1 MSLFKDVINLWK
13 ADDLLSQSWD
23 ESYKMLNLSHEIFQQ
38 ALIYLR
44 NGENIDTLKTLKMRD
59 KEINEFQ
66 RDVRRKVLTHYAV
79 EQDTSNMADGL
90 ILINMVVD
98 IERIGDY
105 CKNILDLAINHD
117 QSIKSS
123 EISEDLAMI
132 EEEVKS
138 RFEKTIQAIQSQDV
152 EIAQSLMEGYKEQM
166 TGKSDEIVNGILKD
180 ELHFGSEARTASIAL
195 YARYLKRIGAHLKN
209 ITTTLVNP
217 FDAIGYKE

>member
-44 NGENIDTLKTLKMRD
+44 NGENIDTLKTLKKRD
-59 KEINEFQ
+59 KEINEYQ

-79 EQDTSNMADGL
+79 NQDTSDIADGL

-132 EEEVKS
+132 EEEAKS
-138 RFEKTIQAIQSQDV
+138 RFEKTIQAIQAQDV

-166 TGKSDEIVNGILKD
+166 TGKADEIVNGILKD

-195 YARYLKRIGAHLKN
+195 YTRYLKRIGAHLKN

>member
-1 MSLFKDVINLWK
+1 MSLFKNVINLWK

-90 ILINMVVD
+90 ILISMVVD

-132 EEEVKS
+132 EEEAKS
-138 RFEKTIQAIQSQDV
+138 RFEKTIQAIQAQDV

-166 TGKSDEIVNGILKD
+166 TGKADEIVNGILKD

-195 YARYLKRIGAHLKN
+195 YTRYLKRIGAHLKN

-217 FDAIGYKE
+217 FDAIG

>member
-1 MSLFKDVINLWK
+1 MSLFKDVIKLWK
-13 ADDLLSQSWD
+13 AEDLLSQAWD
-23 ESYKMLNLSHEIFQQ
+23 DSYEMLELSHEIFQQ
-38 ALIYLR
+38 AITYLR
-44 NGENIDTLKTLKMRD
+44 NGENIETLKQLKKRD

-66 RDVRRKVLTHYAV
+66 RNVRRKVLTHYAV

-117 QSIKSS
+117 ESINST
-123 EISEDLAMI
+123 EISVDMGMI
-132 EEEVKS
+132 EKEVQD
-138 RFEKTIQAIQSQDV
+138 RFEKTLQAIRSQDE
-152 EIAQSLMEGYKEQM
+152 EIAASLMEGYKEQM
-166 TGKSDEIVNGILKD
+166 TGKSDDIVNGILRN
-180 ELHFGSEARTASIAL
+180 ELHYGSETRTAAIAL

>member
-1 MSLFKDVINLWK
+1 MSLFKDVFNLWK

-44 NGENIDTLKTLKMRD
+44 NGENIDTLKTLKKRD

-79 EQDTSNMADGL
+79 EQDTSNMSDGL

-132 EEEVKS
+132 EEEAKS
-138 RFEKTIQAIQSQDV
+138 RFEKTIQAIQAQDV

>member
-44 NGENIDTLKTLKMRD
+44 NGENIDTLKALKKRD
-59 KEINEFQ
+59 KEINEYQ

-79 EQDTSNMADGL
+79 KQDTSDMADGL

-138 RFEKTIQAIQSQDV
+138 RFEKTIQAIQTQDV

-166 TGKSDEIVNGILKD
+166 TGKSDAIVNGILKD
-180 ELHFGSEARTASIAL
+180 KLHFGSEARTASIAL
-195 YARYLKRIGAHLKN
+195 YTRYLKRIGAHLKN

>member
-132 EEEVKS
+132 EEEAKS
-138 RFEKTIQAIQSQDV
+138 RFEKTIQAIQAQDV
-152 EIAQSLMEGYKEQM
+152 EIAKSLMEGYKEQM

>member
-1 MSLFKDVINLWK
+1 MSLFIDVINLWK

-132 EEEVKS
+132 EEEAKS
-138 RFEKTIQAIQSQDV
+138 RFEKTIQAIQAQDV

-166 TGKSDEIVNGILKD
+166 TGKADEIVNGILKD

-195 YARYLKRIGAHLKN
+195 YTRYLKRIGAHLKN

>member
-1 MSLFKDVINLWK
+1 MTLFKDIINLWK
-13 ADDLLSQSWD
+13 AEDLLSQSWD

-38 ALIYLR
+38 ALIYLQK
-44 NGENIDTLKTLKMRD
+44 GENIDTLKALKKRD

-79 EQDTSNMADGL
+79 EQDTSDMADGL

-117 QSIKSS
+117 QSIISS
-123 EISEDLAMI
+123 EISDDLAMI
-132 EEEVKS
+132 EEEVKI
-138 RFEKTIQAIQSQDV
+138 RFEKTIQAIHAHDT

-166 TGKSDEIVNGILKD
+166 TGKSDEIVNNILKD
-180 ELHFGSEARTASIAL
+180 KLHFGGEARTASIAL

-217 FDAIGYKE
+217 FDSIGYKE

>member
-138 RFEKTIQAIQSQDV
+138 RFEKTIQAIQAQDV

-166 TGKSDEIVNGILKD
+166 TGKADEIVNGILKD

-195 YARYLKRIGAHLKN
+195 YTRYLKRIGAHLKN

>member
-44 NGENIDTLKTLKMRD
+44 NGENIDTLKALKKRD
-59 KEINEFQ
+59 KEINEYQ

-79 EQDTSNMADGL
+79 KQDTSDMADGL

-132 EEEVKS
+132 EEEAKS
-138 RFEKTIQAIQSQDV
+138 RFEKTIQAIQAQDV

-166 TGKSDEIVNGILKD
+166 TGKADEIVNGILKD

>member
-132 EEEVKS
+132 EEEAKS
-138 RFEKTIQAIQSQDV
+138 RFEKTIQAIQAQDV

-166 TGKSDEIVNGILKD
+166 TGKADEIVNGIIKD

-195 YARYLKRIGAHLKN
+195 YTRYLKRIGAHLKN

>member
-1 MSLFKDVINLWK
+1 MSLFKNVINLWK

-132 EEEVKS
+132 EEEAKS
-138 RFEKTIQAIQSQDV
+138 RFEKTIQAIQAQDV

-166 TGKSDEIVNGILKD
+166 TGKADEIVNGILKD

-195 YARYLKRIGAHLKN
+195 YTRYLKRIGAHLKN

>member
-23 ESYKMLNLSHEIFQQ
+23 ESYKMLNLSHKIFQQ

-44 NGENIDTLKTLKMRD
+44 NGENIDKLKTLKKRD
-59 KEINEFQ
+59 KEINEYQ

-79 EQDTSNMADGL
+79 NQDTSDMADGL

>member
-23 ESYKMLNLSHEIFQQ
+23 ESYKMLNLSHEFFQQ

-44 NGENIDTLKTLKMRD
+44 NGENIDTLKTLKKRD
-59 KEINEFQ
+59 KEINEYQ

-79 EQDTSNMADGL
+79 NQDTSDMADGL
-90 ILINMVVD
+90 ILINMVID

-138 RFEKTIQAIQSQDV
+138 RFEKTIQAIQAQDV

>member
-44 NGENIDTLKTLKMRD
+44 NGENIDTLKTLKKRD
-59 KEINEFQ
+59 KEINEYQ

-79 EQDTSNMADGL
+79 NQDTSDMADGL

-138 RFEKTIQAIQSQDV
+138 RFEKTIQAIQAQDV

>member
-23 ESYKMLNLSHEIFQQ
+23 ESYKMLNLSHEIFQK

-105 CKNILDLAINHD
+105 CKNILDLA
-117 QSIKSS
+117 
-123 EISEDLAMI
+123 MI
-132 EEEVKS
+132 EEEAKS
-138 RFEKTIQAIQSQDV
+138 RFEKTIQAIQAQDV

-166 TGKSDEIVNGILKD
+166 TGKADEIVNGILKD

-195 YARYLKRIGAHLKN
+195 YTRYLKRIGAHLKN

>member
-166 TGKSDEIVNGILKD
+166 TGKADEIVNGILKD

>member
-44 NGENIDTLKTLKMRD
+44 NGENIDTLKALKKRD
-59 KEINEFQ
+59 KEINEYQ

-132 EEEVKS
+132 EEEAKS
-138 RFEKTIQAIQSQDV
+138 RFEKTIQAIQAQDV

-166 TGKSDEIVNGILKD
+166 TGKADEIVNGILKD

>member
-44 NGENIDTLKTLKMRD
+44 NGENIDTLKALKKRD
-59 KEINEFQ
+59 KEINEYQ

-105 CKNILDLAINHD
+105 CKNILDLA
-117 QSIKSS
+117 
-123 EISEDLAMI
+123 MI
-132 EEEVKS
+132 EEEAKS
-138 RFEKTIQAIQSQDV
+138 RFEKTIQAIQAQDV
-152 EIAQSLMEGYKEQM
+152 EIAKSLMEGYKEQM
-166 TGKSDEIVNGILKD
+166 TGKSDAIVNGILKD

>member
-1 MSLFKDVINLWK
+1 MTLFKDIINLWK
-13 ADDLLSQSWD
+13 AEDLLSQSWD
-23 ESYKMLNLSHEIFQQ
+23 ESYKMLNLSYEIFQQ
-38 ALIYLR
+38 ALVYLQK
-44 NGENIDTLKTLKMRD
+44 GENIDTLKALKKRD

-66 RDVRRKVLTHYAV
+66 REVRRKVLTHYAV
-79 EQDTSNMADGL
+79 EQDTSDMADGL

-105 CKNILDLAINHD
+105 CKNILDLTINHE
-117 QSIKSS
+117 QSIISS

-138 RFEKTIQAIQSQDV
+138 RFEKTIQAIHAQDT
-152 EIAQSLMEGYKEQM
+152 EIAQSLMKGYKEQM
-166 TGKSDEIVNGILKD
+166 TGKSDDIVNGILKN
-180 ELHFGSEARTASIAL
+180 ELHFGGESRTASIAL

-217 FDAIGYKE
+217 FDSIGYKE

>member
-123 EISEDLAMI
+123 EISEDLATI

-138 RFEKTIQAIQSQDV
+138 RFEKTIQAIQAQDV

-166 TGKSDEIVNGILKD
+166 TGKADEIVNGILKD

-195 YARYLKRIGAHLKN
+195 YTRYLKRIGAHLKN

>member
-13 ADDLLSQSWD
+13 ANDLLSQSWD

-44 NGENIDTLKTLKMRD
+44 NGENIDTLKTLKKRD
-59 KEINEFQ
+59 KEINEYQ

-79 EQDTSNMADGL
+79 NQDTSDMADGL

-132 EEEVKS
+132 EEEAKS
-138 RFEKTIQAIQSQDV
+138 RFEKTIQAIQAQDV

>member
-123 EISEDLAMI
+123 EITEDLAMI
-132 EEEVKS
+132 EEEAKS
-138 RFEKTIQAIQSQDV
+138 RFEKTIQAIQAQDV

-166 TGKSDEIVNGILKD
+166 TGKADEIVNGILKD

-195 YARYLKRIGAHLKN
+195 YTRYLKRIGAHLKN

>member
-44 NGENIDTLKTLKMRD
+44 NGENIDTLKALKKRD
-59 KEINEFQ
+59 KEINEYQ

-138 RFEKTIQAIQSQDV
+138 RFEKTIQAIQAQDV
-152 EIAQSLMEGYKEQM
+152 EIAKSLMEGYKEQM

>member
-1 MSLFKDVINLWK
+1 MSLFKDVVNLWK

-132 EEEVKS
+132 EEEAKS
-138 RFEKTIQAIQSQDV
+138 RFEKTIQAIQAQDV
-152 EIAQSLMEGYKEQM
+152 EIAQSLMEGYKKQM
-166 TGKSDEIVNGILKD
+166 TGKSDAIVNGILKD
-180 ELHFGSEARTASIAL
+180 KLHFGSEARTASIAL

>member
-44 NGENIDTLKTLKMRD
+44 NGENIDTLKALKKRD

-79 EQDTSNMADGL
+79 EQDTTDLADGL

-117 QSIKSS
+117 QSINSS
-123 EISEDLAMI
+123 EISEDLAMV

-138 RFEKTIQAIQSQDV
+138 RFDKTIQAIQSQDI
-152 EIAQSLMEGYKEQM
+152 EIARSLMKGYKKQM
-166 TGKSDEIVNGILKD
+166 TGKSDEIVNGILKN

>member
-138 RFEKTIQAIQSQDV
+138 RFEKTIQAIQAQDV

-195 YARYLKRIGAHLKN
+195 YTRYLKRIGAHLKN

>member
-117 QSIKSS
+117 KSIKSS

-132 EEEVKS
+132 EEEAKN
-138 RFEKTIQAIQSQDV
+138 RFEKTIQAIQAQDV

-195 YARYLKRIGAHLKN
+195 YTRYLKRIGAHLKN

>member
-44 NGENIDTLKTLKMRD
+44 NGENIDTLKALKKRD
-59 KEINEFQ
+59 KEINEYQ

-79 EQDTSNMADGL
+79 NQDTSDMADGL

-132 EEEVKS
+132 EEEAKS
-138 RFEKTIQAIQSQDV
+138 RFEKTIQAIQAQDV

-166 TGKSDEIVNGILKD
+166 TGKADEIVNGILKD

>member
-132 EEEVKS
+132 EEEAKS
-138 RFEKTIQAIQSQDV
+138 RFEKTIQAFQAQDV

-166 TGKSDEIVNGILKD
+166 TGKADEIVNGILKD

-195 YARYLKRIGAHLKN
+195 YTRYLKRIGAHLKN

-217 FDAIGYKE
+217 FDAIGYKK

>member
-44 NGENIDTLKTLKMRD
+44 NGENIDTLKALKKRD
-59 KEINEFQ
+59 KEINEYQ

-132 EEEVKS
+132 EEEAKS
-138 RFEKTIQAIQSQDV
+138 RFEKTIQAIQAQDV
-152 EIAQSLMEGYKEQM
+152 EIAKSLMEGYKEQM

>member
-123 EISEDLAMI
+123 EISKDLAMI

-138 RFEKTIQAIQSQDV
+138 RFEKTIQAIQAQDV

-166 TGKSDEIVNGILKD
+166 TGKADEIVNGILKD

>member
-1 MSLFKDVINLWK
+1 MSLFNDVINLWK
-13 ADDLLSQSWD
+13 ADDLLSQAWD
-23 ESYKMLNLSHEIFQQ
+23 DSHKMLNLSHEIFQQ
-38 ALIYLR
+38 ALIYLQK
-44 NGENIDTLKTLKMRD
+44 GENIDTLKALKKRD

-66 RDVRRKVLTHYAV
+66 RNVRRKVLTHYAV

-117 QSIKSS
+117 QSINSS

-132 EEEVKS
+132 EQEVKE
-138 RFEKTIQAIQSQDV
+138 RFDKTLQAMESQDV
-152 EIAQSLMEGYKEQM
+152 ELAQSLMEGYKEQM
-166 TGKSDEIVNGILKD
+166 TGKSDEIVNSILKN

>member
-123 EISEDLAMI
+123 EISKDLAMI

-138 RFEKTIQAIQSQDV
+138 RFEKTIQAIQAQDV
-152 EIAQSLMEGYKEQM
+152 EIAQSLMEGYKKQM